1 MVYAEIDKDG
11 KDIVVL
17 VRYDDGGIRTMRGRR
32 ISIVTNGS
40 NERLIRVYDTAWDRW
55 LRGGILANIRDETAV
70 VDHYIDRR
78 V

>member
-1 MVYAEIDKDG
+1 MVYAEIGKDG
-11 KDIVVL
+11 KDIVIL
-17 VRYDDGGIRTMRGRR
+17 VRYDDGRTRTMRGRR